1 MPHLIPR
8 YTTNTTCPFRIYA
21 DPTRKLYKALGMHMT
36 VQYGARP
43 NYMSQNSAWEMTVKS
58 LMPAVRAKRR
68 DKLAAGNLMQVG
80 GEFLFEDGEPAWC
93 RRMQTYRDH
102 TEMKIIRRVLEMDE
116 EVPVVQEA
124 TAVALPARTSSHRP
138 QTSSRPQT
146 GSSPISSRTQTSPIA
161 SSKPGAGLKLVWD
174 GNGVSAS
181 LQRES
186 RIPDERE
193 ELEQLSQVHS
203 YYSPSE
209 FEGGR

>member
-1 MPHLIPR
+1 
-8 YTTNTTCPFRIYA
+8 
-21 DPTRKLYKALGMHMT
+21 MHMT

-43 NYMSQNSAWEMTVKS
+43 NYMSKNSAWEMTVKS

-124 TAVALPARTSSHRP
+124 TAVALPARTSSHMG
-138 QTSSRPQT
+138 TSSHAHG
-146 GSSPISSRTQTSPIA
+146 GSSTSPISSRTQTSPVA
-161 SSKPGAGLKLVWD
+161 STKPGAGLKLVWD

-209 FEGGR
+209 LDVGR

>member
-1 MPHLIPR
+1 
-8 YTTNTTCPFRIYA
+8 
-21 DPTRKLYKALGMHMT
+21 MHMT

-124 TAVALPARTSSHRP
+124 TAVALPVRSSSYGPGARSVQSGG
-138 QTSSRPQT
+138 T
-146 GSSPISSRTQTSPIA
+146 GSSPISSRTQTSPGVTGTA
-161 SSKPGAGLKLVWD
+161 PGKPGAGLKLVWD

-193 ELEQLSQVHS
+193 ELEQLSQVHTH
-203 YYSPSE
+203 YSPSE
-209 FEGGR
+209 FEAVR

>member
-1 MPHLIPR
+1 MAQH
-8 YTTNTTCPFRIYA
+8 
-21 DPTRKLYKALGMHMT
+21 
-36 VQYGARP
+36 
-43 NYMSQNSAWEMTVKS
+43 SAWDLTVKS

-102 TEMKIIRRVLEMDE
+102 SEMKIIRRVLEMDE

-124 TAVALPARTSSHRP
+124 TAVALPARTSSHGV
-138 QTSSRPQT
+138 QSSHGQSSHVQSSN
-146 GSSPISSRTQTSPIA
+146 SSPITAGRTQTSA
-161 SSKPGAGLKLVWD
+161 GLTGAAAGKPGAGLKLVWD

-193 ELEQLSQVHS
+193 ELEQLSQVNS

-209 FEGGR
+209 FEAGR